1 MRDERAGCLSGL
13 VEKARAP
20 EAQVVLDPRL
30 STNLVVSH
38 EPHFYQRE
46 ARDGVIERIK
56 SDTGS

>member
-1 MRDERAGCLSGL
+1 M
-13 VEKARAP
+13 EKAKAQ